1 MTKMVKRLGFVL
13 ALKCLL
19 ACTGGCETSKIQTP
33 TEEATSPPVVAVT
46 NYPLSFFAKQVA
58 GPWIDV
64 TFPVA
69 KDLSQQGPSGWQ
81 PATATV
87 MKMQHAD
94 KVFINGGGFESW
106 LPMVTLSE
114 SSIVDTSQSIQDE
127 WVEIAQDIAHQHGP
141 EGEKTETETAYS
153 TWVNPDLAIRQAR
166 TITDN
171 LIALDPAHKAE
182 YEANF
187 LLLEEQLKAL
197 EQLLIER
204 SPFVREGNLIA
215 AQPVYQYLAQATG
228 AKFRNLNWPLNSAIG
243 PQQWAQLD
251 ALLEKQKTQG
261 VLWSGK
267 LDEQTAQE
275 FQKRGLHVIRFDT
288 LASAPAEGDYVS
300 HMKANIERLG
310 PVATK

>member
-1 MTKMVKRLGFVL
+1 MTTMVKRRGFAL
-13 ALKCLL
+13 ALGWML
-19 ACTGGCETSKIQTP
+19 ACTWGCDTSQIQTP
-33 TEEATSPPVVAVT
+33 VEKSTSPPVVAVT

-81 PATATV
+81 PSAATV
-87 MKMQHAD
+87 MKMQQAD

-114 SSIVDTSQSIQDE
+114 SSVVDTSQSIQDE

-171 LIALDPAHKAE
+171 LIALAPAHE
-182 YEANF
+182 EECEANF
-187 LLLEEQLKAL
+187 LLLEEQLKVL

-204 SPFVREGNLIA
+204 SAFLRDGDLIA

-228 AKFRNLNWPLNSAIG
+228 AKFRNLNWPLKGAIST
-243 PQQWAQLD
+243 QQWAQLD

-261 VLWSGK
+261 VLWSGE
-267 LDEQTAQE
+267 LDKQTAQA
-275 FQKRGLHVIRFDT
+275 FQRRGLHVIRFDT
-288 LASAPAEGDYVS
+288 LASAPTEGDYVS
-300 HMKANIERLG
+300 HMKQNIERLR